1 MLAHKFIFG
10 VGGHFIVGVGARKY
24 FGQWRAILFLALARQ
39 QSKVFKK

>member
-1 MLAHKFIFG
+1 MLAHNFIFRA
-10 VGGHFIVGVGARKY
+10 GGHFIIGVGAREY